1 MNLFQL
7 VFKQMRQRAL
17 SSWLTTLSVLLGV
30 GLWASVHIMQ
40 RESGVLFGQTEFGY
54 NVIVGAKGSPLQL
67 TLNTVYHLDKSPGN
81 IAYSLYEKLLRDP
94 AYRPLVRIAVPTAV
108 GDSYKGRRIVGT
120 LPKMFGLND
129 DGTPVEADRAFE
141 YRPGKHYEIAEGKVF
156 GAEKFEA
163 VIGSEIPRLAGL
175 KMGDE
180 FQATHGMPQPGEQP
194 DIHEPKRK

>member
-40 RESGVLFGQTEFGY
+40 RESGVLFGQTEYGY
-54 NVIVGAKGSPLQL
+54 DVIVGAKGSPLQL

-81 IAYSLYEKLLRDP
+81 IPYTLYEKLLRDP
-94 AYRPLVRIAVPTAV
+94 NFRPLVRIAVPTAV

-120 LPKMFGLND
+120 LPKLFGFDD
-129 DGTPVEADRAFE
+129 DGRRLSEERVFE
-141 YRPGKHYEIAEGKVF
+141 YR
-156 GAEKFEA
+156 
-163 VIGSEIPRLAGL
+163 
-175 KMGDE
+175 
-180 FQATHGMPQPGEQP
+180 
-194 DIHEPKRK
+194 